1 MRIVVAGASGFLG
14 THLRKRLTG
23 TGHEVVTLV
32 RRPATDA
39 TQVQWAPE
47 RRELAPTALA
57 GADAV
62 VNLAGAGI
70 SDRRWSSAYQEKIRA
85 SRVDTTA
92 TLAATIAELPV
103 RQRPAVMMNSSGVHF
118 YGDTGDTA
126 VDEDSPAGTGF
137 LPDTCRL
144 WEDATGPAA
153 DAGVRVVLL
162 RTGLPLDVSGGLLKP
177 MLLPFRAFLGG
188 RLGSG
193 RQWMPWIS
201 LGDWLDATRFLLD
214 HDEVSGPVNL
224 VGPAPVRNEEF
235 TRTLAGLLHRP
246 VMLPVPRF
254 ALRIAIGGFA
264 DDALASLRVLPGILN
279 RAGFAFRQPDLAS
292 ALRTALHLR

>member
-14 THLRKRLTG
+14 THLRKRLTDA
-23 TGHEVVTLV
+23 GHEVVSLV

-39 TQVQWAPE
+39 TQIQWAPD
-47 RRELAPTALA
+47 RRELDAGALA

-62 VNLAGAGI
+62 VNLAGAGV
-70 SDRRWSSAYQEKIRA
+70 SDRRWSSAYKEKIRT
-85 SRVDTTA
+85 SRVDTTT
-92 TLAATIAELPV
+92 TLATTIAELPA

-118 YGDTGDTA
+118 YGDTGDTS
-126 VDEDSPAGTGF
+126 VDEDSPSGTGF

-144 WEDATGPAA
+144 WEASTRPAA

-162 RTGLPLDVSGGLLKP
+162 RTGLPLDASGGLLKP
-177 MLLPFRAFLGG
+177 MLFPFRAFLGG

-201 LGDWLDATRFLLD
+201 MGDWLDATRFLLD
-214 HDEVSGPVNL
+214 HEEISGPVNL
-224 VGPAPVRNEEF
+224 VGPAPVRNDEF

-264 DDALASLRVLPGILN
+264 DDALASLRVLPGILS
-279 RAGFAFRQPDLAS
+279 RAGFAFRQPDLTS

>member
-1 MRIVVAGASGFLG
+1 MRIVMAGASGFLG
-14 THLRKRLTG
+14 AHLKKRLADA
-23 TGHEVVTLV
+23 GHDVLRLV
-32 RRPATDA
+32 RREPAGADE
-39 TQVQWAPE
+39 QRWAPE
-47 RRELAPTALA
+47 RRELAPGALT

-62 VNLAGAGI
+62 VNLAGAGVG
-70 SDRRWSSAYQEKIRA
+70 DRRWNDAYKERIRA
-85 SRVDTTA
+85 SRIDPTA
-92 TLAATIAELPV
+92 TLAETLARMPAAD
-103 RQRPAVMMNSSGVHF
+103 RPAVLLNSSAVGF

-126 VDEDSPAGTGF
+126 VDEDSPAGSGF
-137 LPDTCRL
+137 LADVCRM
-144 WEDATGPAA
+144 WEAATGPAA

-162 RTGLPLDVSGGLLKP
+162 RTGLPLDADGGLLKS
-177 MLLPFRAFLGG
+177 MLPPFRSFLGG

-214 HDEVSGPVNL
+214 HADIGGPVNV

-235 TRTLAGLLHRP
+235 TRRLAALVHRP

-254 ALRIAIGGFA
+254 ALRIALGEFGSEA
-264 DDALASLRVLPGILN
+264 VASVRVLPGVLS

-292 ALRTALHLR
+292 ALRAALHLR

>member
-14 THLRKRLTG
+14 THLRRRLTDA
-23 TGHEVVTLV
+23 GHEVVSLV
-32 RRPATDA
+32 RRPAADA
-39 TQVQWAPE
+39 TQIQWAPD
-47 RRELAPTALA
+47 RRELDASALA

-62 VNLAGAGI
+62 VNLAGAGV
-70 SDRRWSSAYQEKIRA
+70 SDRRWSTAYKEKIRT

-92 TLAATIAELPV
+92 TLATTIAELPV

-118 YGDTGDTA
+118 YGDTGETP
-126 VDEDSPAGTGF
+126 VDEDSPSGTGF

-144 WEDATGPAA
+144 WEAATRPAS

-162 RTGLPLDVSGGLLKP
+162 RTGLPLDASGGLLKP
-177 MLLPFRAFLGG
+177 MLFPFRAFLGG

-201 LGDWLDATRFLLD
+201 MGDWLDATRFLLD

-224 VGPAPVRNEEF
+224 VGPAPVRNDEF

-279 RAGFAFRQPDLAS
+279 RAGFAFRQPDLTS

>member
-1 MRIVVAGASGFLG
+1 VAGASGFLG
-14 THLRKRLTG
+14 THLRRRLADA
-23 TGHEVVTLV
+23 GHEVVSLV
-32 RRPATDA
+32 RRPASDA
-39 TQVQWAPE
+39 TQIQWAPD
-47 RRELAPTALA
+47 RRELDASALA

-62 VNLAGAGI
+62 VNLAGAGV
-70 SDRRWSSAYQEKIRA
+70 SDRRWSTAYQEKIRT

-92 TLAATIAELPV
+92 TLATTIAELPV

-118 YGDTGDTA
+118 YGDTGETP
-126 VDEDSPAGTGF
+126 VDEDSPSGTGF

-144 WEDATGPAA
+144 WEAATRPAS

-162 RTGLPLDVSGGLLKP
+162 RTGLPLDASGGLLKP
-177 MLLPFRAFLGG
+177 MLFPFRAFLGG

-201 LGDWLDATRFLLD
+201 MGDY
-214 HDEVSGPVNL
+214 EVSGPVNL
-224 VGPAPVRNEEF
+224 VGPAPVRNDEF

-254 ALRIAIGGFA
+254 ALRIANGGFA

>member
-1 MRIVVAGASGFLG
+1 MAGASGFLG
-14 THLRKRLTG
+14 THLRRRLTDA
-23 TGHEVVTLV
+23 GHEIVSLV

-39 TQVQWAPE
+39 TQIQWAPD
-47 RRELAPTALA
+47 RRELDPSALA

-62 VNLAGAGI
+62 VNLAGVGVG
-70 SDRRWSSAYQEKIRA
+70 DRRWTAAYKEKIRT

-92 TLAATIAELPV
+92 TIASTLAHMPAQ
-103 RQRPAVMMNSSGVHF
+103 QRPAVLINSSAVGF
-118 YGDTGDTA
+118 YGDTGDTS
-126 VDEDSPAGTGF
+126 VDEDSPAGEGF
-137 LPDTCRL
+137 FPDVCRM
-144 WEDATGPAA
+144 WEAATGPAF

-162 RTGLPLDVSGGLLKP
+162 RTGLPLDMSGGLLKP
-177 MLLPFRAFLGG
+177 MLFPFRAFLGG

-201 LGDWLDATRFLLD
+201 MGDWLDATRFLLD

-224 VGPAPVRNEEF
+224 VGPAPVRNDEF

-279 RAGFAFRQPDLAS
+279 RAGFAFRQPDLTS

>member
-14 THLRKRLTG
+14 SHLAKRLTDA
-23 TGHEVVTLV
+23 GHDILALV
-32 RRPATDA
+32 RREPGPAERRWHPD
-39 TQVQWAPE
+39 
-47 RRELAPTALA
+47 RRELDADALA

-62 VNLAGAGI
+62 VNLAGAGVG
-70 SDRRWSSAYQEKIRA
+70 DRRWTAAYKEKIRS

-92 TLAATIAELPV
+92 TIAGTLAQMPAK
-103 RQRPAVMMNSSGVHF
+103 QRPAVLINSSAVGF
-118 YGDTGDTA
+118 YGDTGDIA
-126 VDEDSPAGTGF
+126 VDEDSPAGDGF
-137 LPDTCRL
+137 FPDVCRM
-144 WEDATGPAA
+144 WEAATGPAA

-162 RTGLPLDVSGGLLKP
+162 RSGLPLDMSGGLLKP

-224 VGPAPVRNEEF
+224 VGPAPVRNDEF

-246 VMLPVPRF
+246 VMLPVPRL
-254 ALRIAIGGFA
+254 ALRAVLGEFA
-264 DDALASLRVLPGILN
+264 EEALASLRVLPGILN
-279 RAGFAFRQPDLAS
+279 RAGFAFRQPDLTS
-292 ALRTALHLR
+292 ALRAALHLR